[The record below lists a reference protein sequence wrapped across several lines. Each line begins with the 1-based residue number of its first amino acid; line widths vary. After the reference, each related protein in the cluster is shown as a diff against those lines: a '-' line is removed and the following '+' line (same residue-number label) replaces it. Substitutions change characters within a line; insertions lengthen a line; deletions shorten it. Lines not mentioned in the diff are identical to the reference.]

1 MIVSHNRVTVNHYRA
16 KKNLRARRAAK
27 RRGADGVIRFGGG
40 WSALLLR
47 LLLILA
53 MAGCTL
59 LATASVHADV
69 YDDRRTR
76 AGVRVFRSLLSAEIG
91 IENKAG
97 EDGRLHLLIVG
108 GEAAQVDELAAL
120 LAPSKAGKPATL
132 RGLPLDVQR
141 VEHIVEGEGEVP
153 AGVFLAEA
161 PDEEELEALIAWS
174 IDHQVMLYSP
184 FEGHVERGV
193 MAGIAIEAKVRPY
206 LNTRTIAEAGL
217 ELKPLFLKVSKVHP

>member
-1 MIVSHNRVTVNHYRA
+1 M
-16 KKNLRARRAAK
+16 
-27 RRGADGVIRFGGG
+27 
-40 WSALLLR
+40 R
-47 LLLILA
+47 LLLIVVT
-53 MAGCTL
+53 AGCTL

-69 YDDRRTR
+69 YDDRRAR

-108 GEAAQVDELAAL
+108 GEEAQVEELATL

-141 VEHIVEGEGEVP
+141 VEQIVAGEGEVP

-161 PDEEELEALIAWS
+161 PDEEELQALIAWS
-174 IDHQVMLYSP
+174 IANQVMLYSP